1 MFHFVL
7 GIFFLFLSRLFDI
20 ESIYLFSK
28 HNLTVK
34 FMKQFIQKSAARMRV
49 AFCTAMCALT
59 GSYVASAQGDNF
71 GVEVLNSSKEQL
83 VDLVD
88 SLVSLLQV
96 VLGLGALV
104 TLVMVIFNI
113 LKGEREAAQKIA
125 WWVVGLTIGFVL
137 ITVVKNL
144 VMSA

>member
-1 MFHFVL
+1 
-7 GIFFLFLSRLFDI
+7 
-20 ESIYLFSK
+20 
-28 HNLTVK
+28 
-34 FMKQFIQKSAARMRV
+34 MKQFLKNAAAWMRV
-49 AFCTAMCALT
+49 AFCTAMCALA
-59 GSYVASAQGDNF
+59 GNYVALAQGDNF
-71 GVEVLNSSKEQL
+71 GVEVLTQSKTKLQEL
-83 VDLVD
+83 IE
-88 SLVSLLQV
+88 SLVQLLQV

>member
-1 MFHFVL
+1 
-7 GIFFLFLSRLFDI
+7 
-20 ESIYLFSK
+20 
-28 HNLTVK
+28 
-34 FMKQFIQKSAARMRV
+34 MKQFLNKAAAWMRV
-49 AFCTAMCALT
+49 AFCTAMCALA
-59 GSYVASAQGDNF
+59 GNYVALAQGGDNF
-71 GVEVLNSSKEQL
+71 GVQVLTESKSKLQEL
-83 VDLVD
+83 IE
-88 SLVSLLQV
+88 SLVQLLQV

-144 VMSA
+144 VLSA